1 MELEFLIGRCRPE
14 KQDYLFRCPELHL
27 LLVLNLISGIFL
39 EMVHNHHVVGAVD
52 FFLDRFS
59 KVRVEPYIY
68 IDPLICVIFNIADMV
83 AKTLIAFLPS

>member
-68 IDPLICVIFNIADMV
+68 
-83 AKTLIAFLPS
+83 